1 MPWGICITPHDSA
14 IQSCHD
20 LDSAATASLGGNPST
35 LAPQAPPGAASST
48 VSTPRR
54 PHRTNHPPRDPGPG
68 GQHASMQHLES
79 RNGNCTAVITNG
91 DSTPAAGPAL
101 SVCQGQPCMAAV
113 YGCDPVGPTGL
124 TPPPG
129 HRSRPQPGNRSPVRF
144 RIQPHHPHLTL
155 SAPIATPPPLSLS
168 VWLYRSNFEF
178 NNIQEVHVP
187 RQVLPISGWVA
198 CMVMRPDKV
207 SIGRKYRVKSS

>member
-101 SVCQGQPCMAAV
+101 SVSLSSPPCPRQHTPSRHRPTTRTPVSPCITV
-113 YGCDPVGPTGL
+113 YHPCI
-124 TPPPG
+124 TPPPNFIPTPLRCPG
-129 HRSRPQPGNRSPVRF
+129 PIRPASTLNRSPTGF
-144 RIQPHHPHLTL
+144 RVDRHRSPPGSTPA
-155 SAPIATPPPLSLS
+155 AP
-168 VWLYRSNFEF
+168 
-178 NNIQEVHVP
+178 
-187 RQVLPISGWVA
+187 VLPSVLLLYH
-198 CMVMRPDKV
+198 V
-207 SIGRKYRVKSS
+207 YHHF